1 MDTDAPGWTQTVVLA
16 LIQGLTEFLP
26 VSSSAHLIL
35 PAALLGWPDQG
46 LAFDVAVHLG
56 TLAAVLAYFRRDL
69 LAIGRDA
76 LDPAAWRARRGG
88 ADLAAKLCV
97 ASVPLACAGLAL
109 KAQVEAHLR
118 STTVIALATIAF
130 GVALWLADRCR
141 RDAADGAPAAPSY
154 AQALGIGLAQALA
167 LIPGASRSGVTI
179 AAALVLGLS
188 RTAAA
193 RFSFLLSIPA
203 IGGAA
208 LLTGMALDA
217 GAPWPQLGV
226 GFLVAA
232 GSAYLC
238 VSAFIA
244 LVERVGMAPFALYR
258 LALGA
263 GLLLLMR

>member
-1 MDTDAPGWTQTVVLA
+1 MDTDAPGWTQTIVLA

-35 PAALLGWPDQG
+35 PAAVLGWPDQG

-76 LDPAAWRARRGG
+76 LDPAAWRNRRGG

-97 ASVPLACAGLAL
+97 ASVPLVCAGLAL
-109 KAQVEAHLR
+109 KAQVETHLR

-130 GVALWLADRCR
+130 GVALWLADRR
-141 RDAADGAPAAPSY
+141 RTAPDAAPAAPSY
-154 AQALGIGLAQALA
+154 AQALGIGLAQTLA

-179 AAALVLGLS
+179 AAALLLGLS

-208 LLTGMALDA
+208 LLTGLELDA
-217 GAPWPQLGV
+217 GAPWPHLGV
-226 GFLVAA
+226 GFLIAA

-244 LVERVGMAPFALYR
+244 LVERIGMAPFALYR
-258 LALGA
+258 LALGIA
-263 GLLLLMR
+263 LLLLFR